1 MNTSV
6 LLVVPLLLVSC
17 SSSTKGTG
25 SVTTLGES
33 GAQTATVDMKDDL
46 KFHPSEVDAR
56 GGTVSLTV
64 QNSGNVPHDLEFSD
78 SSLGKTP
85 TVDGKT
91 SQKLKVTFTKSGTYA
106 FVCTFHTGMAGKVV
120 VS

>member
-1 MNTSV
+1 MPCLSRPSISSV
-6 LLVVPLLLVSC
+6 
-17 SSSTKGTG
+17 SS
-25 SVTTLGES
+25 
-33 GAQTATVDMKDDL
+33 
-46 KFHPSEVDAR
+46 FFCPSISR
-56 GGTVSLTV
+56 TCGTVSLTV